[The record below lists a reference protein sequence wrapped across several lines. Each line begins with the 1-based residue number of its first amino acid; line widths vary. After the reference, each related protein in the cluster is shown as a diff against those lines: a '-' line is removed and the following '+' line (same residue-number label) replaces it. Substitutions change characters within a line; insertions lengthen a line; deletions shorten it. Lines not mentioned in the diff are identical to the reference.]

1 MIKRFS
7 IVCLGD
13 SLTVGYQSY
22 SVLGSNNGTPY
33 TFHLETM
40 VRTYINSNGISVN
53 AVIIN
58 KGINGDS
65 TDGMISRLPSILTI
79 EKPNL
84 LILWAGINDLSAGR
98 KPHDII
104 KNIAEIVRLCT
115 NKQVSTVICGLTPV
129 AGPTHLNEM
138 IRELN
143 ELIYGFCEAQKII
156 YVDTYEPLSG
166 KEGGLDPAN
175 SNDGVH
181 LSNRGYRIVS
191 EKVYESIKPILKS
204 LK

>member
-1 MIKRFS
+1 
-7 IVCLGD
+7 
-13 SLTVGYQSY
+13 
-22 SVLGSNNGTPY
+22 
-33 TFHLETM
+33 
-40 VRTYINSNGISVN
+40 
-53 AVIIN
+53 
-58 KGINGDS
+58 
-65 TDGMISRLPSILTI
+65 
-79 EKPNL
+79 
-84 LILWAGINDLSAGR
+84 
-98 KPHDII
+98 
-104 KNIAEIVRLCT
+104 
-115 NKQVSTVICGLTPV
+115 
-129 AGPTHLNEM
+129 M

-191 EKVYESIKPILKS
+191 EKVYESIKPILES